1 VRVSDERVVRAKHRC
16 VERCGA
22 LVRAGLLGQVREVE
36 GKFEAVWSNEL
47 GRTMVQN
54 FGRESEAVQ
63 HVARNQR
70 GGLRFHDLRHS
81 YGTWLADDGIVPNKL
96 REGHGARRHRHN
108 NAVVRSANRGPRRD
122 P

>member
-1 VRVSDERVVRAKHRC
+1 M
-16 VERCGA
+16 VE
-22 LVRAGLLGQVREVE
+22 
-36 GKFEAVWSNEL
+36 
-47 GRTMVQN
+47 N
-54 FGRESEAVQ
+54 FGREFEAVQ
-63 HVARNQR
+63 HVARNQH

-96 REGHGARRHRHN
+96 AKVMGHEDIATN